1 MTPASWHA
9 MYDEIVDAE
18 RRTREVVAWV
28 EQVTHELGDYRN
40 VPCAPEEPPAQVD
53 HHEAIAA
60 RGDVRLAAARVA
72 DAVARAE
79 VCRRAHEDAYDMT
92 NALAGVDSM
101 ARRVLPTLRALAAM
115 NTIAAARL
123 TDALVTLEDCTPL
136 RTIAQTVAD
145 SAGHAMRTAWQDAL
159 SAYHDTERA
168 AYRAVVAA
176 RRYMG
181 ASAKT

>member
-1 MTPASWHA
+1 MTPASGHA
-9 MYDEIVDAE
+9 MYAEIVAAE
-18 RRTREVVAWV
+18 RRTREVLAWV
-28 EQVTHELGDYRN
+28 EPVTHELGDYRN
-40 VPCAPEEPPAQVD
+40 VTCAPEEPPAQAA

-72 DAVARAE
+72 DAAARAE
-79 VCRRAHEDAYDMT
+79 VCRRAHDEAYDMA

-101 ARRVLPTLRALAAM
+101 ARRVLPTLH
-115 NTIAAARL
+115 
-123 TDALVTLEDCTPL
+123 
-136 RTIAQTVAD
+136 TIAQTGTD
-145 SAGHAMRTAWQDAL
+145 SAGHTMRAAWQDAL

-181 ASAKT
+181 ANAKTCADARGNESRGGHT